1 MTQRHGARLSTAP
14 AMPSTTTQRMFV
26 GVRCRTPVPLLDIT
40 LETAQVGCS
49 ADRTS
54 GLLDTE
60 LARRI
65 CICAGARAEETSIGA
80 SEGMQYAGSAPR
92 TMEPAMIAH
101 TVWIRRHGRRRLLRG
116 AHHSLLR
123 DRVNAACSGRG
134 LAVAALDRRG
144 CNRLPRQRAPRRSAR
159 LAIVAGDVCLKAVCT
174 TMWCETARLWP

>member
-123 DRVNAACSGRG
+123 DRVNAACGGSARSSRAT
-134 LAVAALDRRG
+134 LTSKL
-144 CNRLPRQRAPRRSAR
+144 CAPRCGAR
-159 LAIVAGDVCLKAVCT
+159 PHAWGLERPRAGCCRA
-174 TMWCETARLWP
+174 